1 MTIFLQS
8 YVYYRYFYRN
18 YMIHPKQL
26 KKLLFG
32 TLVQKDWYRTMYLNM
47 AKSVLSVTPTKAAHP
62 WEMVRVVYR

>member
-1 MTIFLQS
+1 
-8 YVYYRYFYRN
+8 
-18 YMIHPKQL
+18 MIHPKQL